1 MQSSFWHHQTDRNQS
16 PDWVGFSLLLPL
28 VLQRHPSRHTQSSA
42 LEITFLWALV
52 CLLRRTQKDACIN
65 HVSHSSAF
73 LAGLVFLSRSFLR
86 KHHCQAF
93 RPSLNFIKQFIL
105 GNKIWEK
112 SCFRQ
117 EIIYRCFKLKI
128 IYKILKD
135 QEKTIRATAGHLKVY
150 FRFQEQVFR
159 FPSAF
164 QQKKKLINSQGACS
178 KAYERENRGQQ

>member
-52 CLLRRTQKDACIN
+52 CLLRRTQKDTCIN
-65 HVSHSSAF
+65 HVSHSGAF

-117 EIIYRCFKLKI
+117 KIIYRCFKLKI

-164 QQKKKLINSQGACS
+164 LAQIQRKK
-178 KAYERENRGQQ
+178 R